1 MPLFERITYSA
12 HALIRMQQ
20 RRISPEDVALA
31 LRVGEGYEDDDGNW
45 IYELGRLRAIIQDR
59 DSDAHVITAIKLKGR
74 T

>member
-12 HALIRMQQ
+12 HALIRMRQ

-45 IYELGRLRAIIQDR
+45 IYELGRLRVIIQDR